1 MNKKQKYFL
10 VIGIILIAAALLYW
24 FTQGAEIL
32 TKTQILVDKTSD
44 LDKMLGVKNEQYVD
58 NFVFGLLPSG
68 TKSLS
73 EMSSFASLSG
83 LITFLTGIF
92 IYLFRNKKKETT

>member
-10 VIGIILIAAALLYW
+10 VIGIILIAAALIYW

-32 TKTQILVDKTSD
+32 TKTQVLVDQTSD

-58 NFVFGLLPSG
+58 KFVFGLLG
-68 TKSLS
+68 DYVYRMDLLHHVQ
-73 EMSSFASLSG
+73 ACNC
-83 LITFLTGIF
+83 F
-92 IYLFRNKKKETT
+92 IRNFYLFI

>member
-44 LDKMLGVKNEQYVD
+44 LDKMLGVKNEQYVE